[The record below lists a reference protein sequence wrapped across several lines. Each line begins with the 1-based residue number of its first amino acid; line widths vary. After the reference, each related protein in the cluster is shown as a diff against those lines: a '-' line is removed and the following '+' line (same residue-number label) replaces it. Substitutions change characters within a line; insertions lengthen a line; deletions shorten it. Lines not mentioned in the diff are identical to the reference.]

1 MTENLDDRI
10 DLCKDLIF
18 RAIFGDESAVYILKC
33 LLNSIMTQAELPLV
47 ESLEL
52 KNPFNL
58 SAYYD
63 SKYTIMDIHAVD
75 KTGRHFDIEMQ
86 VQRQDFFDDR
96 LFYYGTE
103 IYATSLEEGQGYSSL
118 PRVIC
123 IAFINYPISEQRP
136 DVWFDVWQMHSTLG
150 TGLGT
155 DKMTSIFVRLP
166 RVSDTDLSL
175 TDKFSGELAGWVRIL
190 SSYPRLT
197 DREKLELIGSTEGFA
212 ELERRIEHFFSTKEG
227 REVLSAQRK
236 FDAWLVDYQNRQDS
250 RFEEEHKARCEAERE
265 REEAEREREEERRER
280 EEAERRALESQK
292 KGVLRLFKNKFG
304 ANAELPENWA
314 EGRTYDEL
322 ETLADK
328 IYECVDLQEALDL
341 FR

>member
-1 MTENLDDRI
+1 MTEEQDFKI
-10 DLCKDLIF
+10 DLYKDLIF
-18 RAIFGDESAVYILKC
+18 RALFGDESAKYALKC
-33 LLNSIMTQAELPLV
+33 LLNAVMNQAELPLV

-63 SKYTIMDIHAVD
+63 GKYTIMDIHAVD
-75 KTGRHFDIEMQ
+75 GTGRHFDIEMQ

-103 IYATSLEEGQGYSSL
+103 IYSASLEEGQGYSNL
-118 PRVIC
+118 PKVIC
-123 IAFINYPISEQRP
+123 IAFINYPISERRP
-136 DVWFDVWQMHSTLG
+136 DVWFDVWQMRSKLG

-155 DKMTSIFVRLP
+155 DKLTSIFVRLP
-166 RVSDTDLSL
+166 RASDTDLSL
-175 TDKFSGELAGWVRIL
+175 TDKFSGELASWVRIL

-197 DREKLELIGSTEGFA
+197 DPEKLELIGSTEGFA

-236 FDAWLVDYQNRQDS
+236 FDAWVRDIELEREEDRQA
-250 RFEEEHKARCEAERE
+250 RFKAERE
-265 REEAEREREEERRER
+265 REEAEREREEAERER

-304 ANAELPENWA
+304 ADAELPENWV
-314 EGRTYDEL
+314 EGRTYDER

-328 IYECVDLQEALDL
+328 IYECVGLQEALDL